1 MTRLQG
7 TYTLLVTPF
16 KDDLSL
22 DEEGLRVLVQRQVKA
37 DVHGIAPLG
46 VTGENSLL
54 SEQEIIR
61 IMEIIVEEVNGRCK
75 VIPDTCTSSID
86 TTLERI
92 KLYDKIGSDYVSVF
106 VPFLVLPKE
115 DGIISF
121 YEKIADDSKLPILIH
136 NSPGRVVVNLSPEGV
151 AHLARHPNIAGIK
164 EGVKGLDHLA
174 KIIYLT
180 KDEDF
185 SVFTG
190 KDTTL
195 YPLLSFGGHGN
206 FAVAGNIVPEVMK
219 NIFEYHAHGE
229 DEKARELH
237 YSYYDLFEGL
247 RSETNPI
254 PAKEA
259 LNMMGLPGGY
269 LRPPLTRLS
278 EQKREKLKKILKN
291 RKLV

>member
-1 MTRLQG
+1 MLQG

-22 DEEGLRVLVQRQVKA
+22 DTEGLRLHVRRQVDA
-37 DVHGIAPLG
+37 GVHGIAPLG

-54 SEQEIIR
+54 SKEEIAKV
-61 IMEIIVEEVNGRCK
+61 MEIIVEEVNGRCK
-75 VIPDTCTSSID
+75 VIPDTCTNSLD

-92 KLYDKIGSDYVSVF
+92 KLYQKIGCDYIAVY

-115 DGIISF
+115 DGVISF
-121 YEKIADDSKLPILIH
+121 YEKVADESKVPILIH
-136 NSPGRVVVNLSPEGV
+136 NSPGRVVINLSPAGT
-151 AHLARHPNIAGIK
+151 AKLARHPNIVGIK
-164 EGVKGLDHLA
+164 EGFKGMDHIA
-174 KIIYLT
+174 KVIYLT

-185 SVFTG
+185 GVFTG

-206 FAVAGNIVPEVMK
+206 FAVSGNIVPGVMK
-219 NIFEYHAHGE
+219 NIFEYFSNGE
-229 DEKARELH
+229 HEKARELH
-237 YSYYDLFEGL
+237 YSYYDLFEAL

-254 PAKEA
+254 PTKEA
-259 LNMMGLPGGY
+259 FNLMGLPGGN

-278 EQKREKLKKILKN
+278 EPKREKLKKILKD
-291 RKLV
+291 RKLI

>member
-16 KDDLSL
+16 KNDLSL
-22 DEEGLRVLVQRQVKA
+22 DEEGLRIHVQRQVKA
-37 DVHGIAPLG
+37 GVHGIAPLG

-54 SEQEIIR
+54 SEKEITR
-61 IMEIIVEEVNGRCK
+61 VMQIIVEEVNGRCK
-75 VIPDTCTSSID
+75 IIPDTCTNSIE
-86 TTLERI
+86 TTLDRI
-92 KLYDKIGSDYVSVF
+92 KLYEKIGCDYISVY

-115 DGIISF
+115 DGIIAF
-121 YEKIADDSKLPILIH
+121 YEKVADESKIPVIIH
-136 NSPGRVVVNLSPEGV
+136 NSPGRVVVNLSPQGT
-151 AHLARHPNIAGIK
+151 AKLARHANIAGIK
-164 EGVKGLDHLA
+164 EGFKGLDHLA

-195 YPLLSFGGHGN
+195 YPLVSFGGHGN

-219 NIFEYHAHGE
+219 NIFEYHAQGE
-229 DEKARELH
+229 DKKARELH
-237 YSYYDLFEGL
+237 YSYYDLFEAL

-254 PAKEA
+254 PTKEA
-259 LNMMGLPGGY
+259 FKLMGLPGGN
-269 LRPPLTRLS
+269 LRPPLTQLS
-278 EQKREKLKKILKN
+278 DQKRETLKKILKD
-291 RKLV
+291 RRLI